1 MTQLALFEVERRDG
15 RDVRWELA
23 FSCGVEAAV
32 MAAFESRP
40 NEWLRFSDFRK
51 IIEKYQI
58 SFCFGHVLGKLSRQ
72 GKIAAKNIYY
82 GSDHP
87 GKPNYIGYDT
97 VYMLE
102 KGPAS

>member
-1 MTQLALFEVERRDG
+1 MTQLSLFEVERRDG
-15 RDVRWELA
+15 RVVRWELA
-23 FSCGVEAAV
+23 FSSGVEAAV
-32 MAAFESRP
+32 LVAFEDRP

-51 IIEKYQI
+51 ITEKYQI

-72 GKIAAKNIYY
+72 GKITAKNIYY
-82 GSDHP
+82 GANHP

-102 KGPAS
+102 KRPSS

>member
-1 MTQLALFEVERRDG
+1 MTQLSLFETPRRDD
-15 RDVRWELA
+15 RVVRWELA
-23 FSCGVEAAV
+23 FSSEVEAAV
-32 MAAFESRP
+32 MAAFEGRS

-51 IIEKYQI
+51 IAEKYQI